1 MTPEE
6 KKHLEDV
13 AKHSPETEFL
23 AVRNPNNGKFAVW
36 LKRHMN
42 FAKSLGLKLI
52 AIADTVGNIVE
63 NLENKNETAPK
74 TKTKRRAKK
83 NDNNI
88 SR

>member
-6 KKHLEDV
+6 KTHLENV
-13 AKHSPETEFL
+13 AKHSNETEFL
-23 AVRNPNNGKFAVW
+23 AVRNPKNGKFAVW

-63 NLENKNETAPK
+63 NLETKKETAP
-74 TKTKRRAKK
+74 KTKRRAKK
-83 NDNNI
+83 DNDKI
-88 SR
+88 QR